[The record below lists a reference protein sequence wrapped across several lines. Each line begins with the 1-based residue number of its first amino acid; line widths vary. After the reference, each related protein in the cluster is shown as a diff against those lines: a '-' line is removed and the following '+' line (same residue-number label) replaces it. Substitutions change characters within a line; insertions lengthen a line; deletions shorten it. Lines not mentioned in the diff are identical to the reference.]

1 MLNISEKA
9 KGFPYSPIRKLVPY
23 SVAAKARGIKVY
35 HLNIGQPDIPAPQ
48 EAIDAVKNTIT
59 TSVEYSFSEG
69 NHSYVNVLVDYYK
82 SVNIPI
88 TMKDIIVTTGG
99 SEAIVFALNAIINPG
114 DEALIP
120 EPFYANYTTFA
131 KQCGANVVPITA
143 SIENGFALP
152 AIETFEEK
160 ITPRTKAIMICNP
173 SNPTGYLYSR
183 EELEKLSAIAKK
195 HNLYIISDE
204 VYRDFIYDGEGKL
217 HYSIMEIDGMEEHAI
232 MIDSVSKKFSMCG
245 IRIGAIV
252 SRNKEVMD
260 AAMRLAQA
268 RLSPPL
274 FGQIAS
280 EAAFGIGKKYFEEVN
295 AEYKKRRDFLYEAL
309 NRIPN
314 VTCPKPKGA
323 FYLIVKLPVD
333 NVDKFAV
340 WLLESFSYEGETVML
355 APASGFYATPG
366 LGQQEAR
373 LAYVLEVEELGRA
386 AVILEKAIEEYNR
399 IEK

>member
-1 MLNISEKA
+1 MLTISEKA
-9 KGFPYSPIRKLVPY
+9 KGFPYSPIRKLVPF

-69 NHSYVNVLVDYYK
+69 NSSYVNVLRDYYN
-82 SVNIPI
+82 SVNIPLEY
-88 TMKDIIVTTGG
+88 KDIIVTTGG
-99 SEAIVFALNAIINPG
+99 SEAIVFAMNAIVNTG
-114 DEALIP
+114 DEIIIP
-120 EPFYANYTTFA
+120 EPFYANYITFA

-143 SIENGFALP
+143 NIEDAFALP
-152 AIETFEEK
+152 PSEAFEAK

-173 SNPTGYLYSR
+173 SNPTGQLYTK
-183 EELEKLSAIAKK
+183 EELEKLAAIAKK

-204 VYRDFIYDGEGKL
+204 VYRDFIYDGEGKM
-217 HYSIMEIDGMEEHAI
+217 HYSILEIEGMENHAI

-252 SRNKEVMD
+252 SRNKEIMD

-280 EAAFGIGKKYFEEVN
+280 EAAFGIGRKYFDDVN

-309 NRIPN
+309 NKIPN
-314 VTCPKPKGA
+314 VYCPKPKGA
-323 FYLIVKLPVD
+323 FYLICKLPVD
-333 NVDKFAV
+333 NIDKFAQ
-340 WLLESFSYEGETVML
+340 WLLEDFSYEGETVML

-366 LGQQEAR
+366 LGTQEAR
-373 LAYVLEVEELGRA
+373 LAYVLDVKDLERSA
-386 AVILEKAIEEYNR
+386 IILEKALEAYNA
-399 IEK
+399 

>member
-1 MLNISEKA
+1 MLTISEKA

-23 SVAAKARGIKVY
+23 SVAAKQRGIKVY

-48 EAIDAVKNTIT
+48 EAIDAVKNSIT

-69 NHSYVNVLVDYYK
+69 NHSYVNVLVDYYN
-82 SVNIPI
+82 SVNIPV
-88 TMKDIIVTTGG
+88 KKEDIIVTTGG
-99 SEAIVFALNAIINPG
+99 SEAIVFALNAIINAG
-114 DEALIP
+114 DEILIP

-131 KQCGANVVPITA
+131 KQCEAVVVPITA

-152 AIETFEEK
+152 AMETFEEK

-173 SNPTGYLYSR
+173 SNPTGYLYSK
-183 EELEKLSAIAKK
+183 EELEKLSEIAKK
-195 HNLYIISDE
+195 HSLYIISDE

-217 HYSIMEIDGMEEHAI
+217 HYSIMEIEGMENHAI

-245 IRIGAIV
+245 VRIGAIV
-252 SRNKEVMD
+252 SRNKEIMD

-280 EAAFGIGKKYFEEVN
+280 EAAFGIGRKYFDDVN

-309 NRIPN
+309 NKIPN
-314 VTCPKPKGA
+314 VTCPKPRGA
-323 FYLIVKLPVD
+323 FYLIVKLPVN
-333 NVDKFAV
+333 NVDNFAK

-355 APASGFYATPG
+355 APASGFYATEG
-366 LGQQEAR
+366 LGVQEAR
-373 LAYVLEVEELGRA
+373 LAYVLDIEDLRRSA
-386 AVILEKAIEEYNR
+386 IILENAIEEFNK
-399 IEK
+399 INA

>member
-1 MLNISEKA
+1 MLTISDKA
-9 KGFPYSPIRKLVPY
+9 KGFPYSPIRKLVPF
-23 SVAAKARGIKVY
+23 SVAAKARGVKVY

-69 NHSYVNVLVDYYK
+69 NSSYVNVLRNYYN
-82 SVNIPI
+82 SVNIPLEY
-88 TMKDIIVTTGG
+88 KDIIVTTGG
-99 SEAIVFALNAIINPG
+99 SEAIVFAFNAIVNPG
-114 DEALIP
+114 DEIIIP
-120 EPFYANYTTFA
+120 EPFYANYITFA

-152 AIETFEEK
+152 ASEAFEAK
-160 ITPRTKAIMICNP
+160 ITAKTKAIMICNP
-173 SNPTGYLYSR
+173 SNPTGQLYTK
-183 EELEKLSAIAKK
+183 EELENLATIAKK

-204 VYRDFIYDGEGKL
+204 VYRDFIYDGEGKQ
-217 HYSIMEIDGMEEHAI
+217 HYSILEIEGMENHAI

-252 SRNKEVMD
+252 SRNKEIMD

-280 EAAFGIGKKYFEEVN
+280 EAAFGIGQKYFDDVN
-295 AEYKKRRDFLYEAL
+295 AEYKKRRDFLYNAL
-309 NRIPN
+309 NKIPN
-314 VTCPKPKGA
+314 VYCPKPKGA
-323 FYLIVKLPVD
+323 FYLICKLPVD
-333 NVDKFAV
+333 NIDKFAQ
-340 WLLESFSYEGETVML
+340 WLLEEFSYENETVML

-366 LGQQEAR
+366 LGTQEAR
-373 LAYVLEVEELGRA
+373 LAYVLDVKDLERSAL
-386 AVILEKAIEEYNR
+386 ILEKALEAYN
-399 IEK
+399 K